1 MRLIPNAGAVAR
13 RAFSMWANYLGILCL
28 ILPELIYFFFDLDT
42 NPRIW
47 FWSGLVL
54 IFAGIVGRITD
65 QGIDN
70 PTDTRRFS
78 SAVVGL
84 VAMAS
89 IQSLLGYEE
98 QRNPDPEPTG
108 AAYTIADFDA
118 VAVPHIAQWEGEN
131 RCKDDPAMHCAYL
144 DRIAS
149 PPVWTVCFGETK
161 GVTSGDRYTDRQC
174 KDMLAQEVREYRAG
188 LHKYFEPETITQRLT
203 AHRDAAYTS
212 LAYNVGI
219 GGAGKSTATRR
230 LNAGD
235 IRGGCEAI
243 GWWNKAGGRV
253 IRGLVNRRA
262 DETAMCLRGLA

>member
-1 MRLIPNAGAVAR
+1 MRLIPNAGAIAR
-13 RAFSMWANYLGILCL
+13 RAFSMWCNYLGILCL
-28 ILPELIYFFFDLDT
+28 IAPELIYYFFEIDT

-47 FWSGLVL
+47 FWSGLAL
-54 IFAGIVGRITD
+54 IVAGIVGRIVD

-70 PTDTRRFS
+70 PKDTRFLS
-78 SAVVGL
+78 SAAVAL

-98 QRNPDPEPTG
+98 QRNRDPEPTG
-108 AAYTIADFDA
+108 AAYTLAEFDA
-118 VAVPHIAQWEGEN
+118 VAVPHVAQWEGEN

-174 KDMLAQEVREYRAG
+174 KEMLAREVREYRSG
-188 LHKYFEPETITQRLT
+188 LHAYFTPDTKAQRLT

-219 GGAGKSTATRR
+219 AGAGKSTATRR

-235 IRGGCEAI
+235 IAGGCEAI
-243 GWWNKAGGRV
+243 AWWNKSGQRV

-262 DETAMCLRGLA
+262 EEVALCLRGLS